1 MQGPDIHR
9 KGRGYDKAQQGIL
22 PRQVGDEKSQIWNP
36 PPPRYSVSDKTD
48 VTADTRYAFLSK
60 FDTIFLIDDSD
71 SMAGQN
77 WREASKALARIVPIC
92 TEYDLAGIDIYF
104 LHNRNPAAASTSGG
118 AYTNITTPEH
128 VEQIFNSVHPQ
139 GDTPTAARLNDIL
152 TPYLK
157 HFGTHHLR
165 GSAEVNIARNP
176 IIRPLNIIVITD
188 GLPSDDV
195 ESVILS
201 AARKLDRWEAVPWQ
215 VGIQFFQVGHDPDA
229 AEDLRYLDDA
239 LEEKGVR
246 DIVDT
251 VSWEGRSGELTAAT
265 VLKVVLGAVHRKLDH
280 QRVRLD

>member
-1 MQGPDIHR
+1 MP
-9 KGRGYDKAQQGIL
+9 
-22 PRQVGDEKSQIWNP
+22 
-36 PPPRYSVSDKTD
+36 
-48 VTADTRYAFLSK
+48 ADTRYAFLSK

-77 WREASKALARIVPIC
+77 WQQVSTALAKVVPIC
-92 TEYDLAGIDIYF
+92 TEHDLAGIDIYF
-104 LHNRNPAAASTSGG
+104 LHNRNPAATNTSGG
-118 AYTNITTPEH
+118 AYTNITTPER

-152 TPYLK
+152 TPYLTRFEA
-157 HFGTHHLR
+157 HNLR
-165 GSAEVNIARNP
+165 GSTEVSVARNP
-176 IIRPLNIIVITD
+176 IVRPLNIIVITD

-201 AARKLDRWEAVPWQ
+201 VAKKLDRLEALPWQ
-215 VGIQFFQVGHDPDA
+215 VGIQFFQVGRNPDA

-251 VSWEGRSGELTAAT
+251 VTWEGRPGELTAAT

-280 QRVRLD
+280 QRVRLG